1 MRLTNMFFYQLQ
13 LALKKYGIEVET
25 SQCADKA
32 QCVLKQYLKMMTLKH
47 DDDDSFIRTFIQT
60 K

>member
-1 MRLTNMFFYQLQ
+1 MRLTNMFFL
-13 LALKKYGIEVET
+13 LAAIGSKKYRIEVET

-47 DDDDSFIRTFIQT
+47 DDDDSFIRSFIQT